1 MPWSWLIPA
10 GASLLGGLL
19 SSRGQQQAASTQ
31 AASST
36 EAASIQAASAQQA
49 LNLQDRLAQEQ
60 VARNAPTVQA
70 GDTARNRM
78 LDLIGLSGRTGA
90 AGYGSANQPY
100 SMPGFDP
107 NSLMQPFSMPGFDPN
122 SLMQSFSMPGFD
134 PNSLMQSFSM
144 PGFDPNSLMRN
155 FGSADLEADVI
166 RQDALKNANRMTD
179 RSLASRGLFQS
190 PQRAM
195 AEMSNRLNTGEGALR
210 RFQENKASQA
220 GLYSDA
226 FNRFQENKASQAGLY
241 SDAFNRFQT
250 NRGNQAGLYTDAF
263 NRDLKEKSSR
273 AGLFTD
279 AYNRDRTRQM
289 DEYGR
294 LSDFTTRGANAAAG
308 TGTSQAAYG
317 SNAANLMSQG
327 AQAMGQGVLGAG
339 QATAAGQMGA
349 GNTYNNAINSALQ
362 GYKNNQMMDLFRN
375 RRSTY
380 DAPYNA
386 NTFIPMQP
394 GGGY

>member
-10 GASLLGGLL
+10 GASLLGGYL
-19 SSRGQQQAASTQ
+19 SSSGQQKAAETQ
-31 AASST
+31 AGSSR
-36 EAASIQAASAQQA
+36 EAALIQAAAAEQA
-49 LNLQDRLAQEQ
+49 LRLQKQLADEQ
-60 VARNAPTVQA
+60 VLRNAPTVQA

-100 SMPGFDP
+100 SMA
-107 NSLMQPFSMPGFDPN
+107 
-122 SLMQSFSMPGFD
+122 
-134 PNSLMQSFSM
+134 
-144 PGFDPNSLMRN
+144 GFDPNSLMRN
-155 FGSADLEADVI
+155 FGASDFQTDPGYNFRLSEGLKAID
-166 RQDALKNANRMTD
+166 RQAAARGGLISGAGLKAAGRFGGD
-179 RSLASRGLFQS
+179 LAS
-190 PQRAM
+190 
-195 AEMSNRLNTGEGALR
+195 
-210 RFQENKASQA
+210 QEYGN
-220 GLYSDA
+220 
-226 FNRFQENKASQAGLY
+226 
-241 SDAFNRFQT
+241 AFNRFQT
-250 NRGNQAGLYTDAF
+250 NRASQ
-263 NRDLKEKSSR
+263 

-294 LSDFTTRGANAAAG
+294 LSDFTTRGANAAAN

-317 SNAANLMSQG
+317 TNAANLISQG

-339 QATAAGQMGA
+339 QAAAAGQMGA
-349 GNTYNNAINSALQ
+349 GNTYNNAINAALQ
-362 GYKNNQMMDLFRN
+362 GYQNNQMMDLFRN
-375 RRSTY
+375 RRSAY